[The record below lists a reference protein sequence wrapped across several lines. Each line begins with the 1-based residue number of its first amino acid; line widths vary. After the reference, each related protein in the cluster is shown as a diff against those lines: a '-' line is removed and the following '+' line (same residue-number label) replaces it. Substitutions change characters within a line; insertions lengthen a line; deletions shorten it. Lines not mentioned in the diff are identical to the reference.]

1 MSGRVT
7 LAIVREQDA
16 WVGWGMSA
24 MARVIVKS
32 EVAGNMWKIETIVGA
47 MVAEEDQL
55 MILESM
61 KMEIPIVA
69 TAAGRVIEILVAE
82 GDPVAEEQ
90 PVLVIET

>member
-1 MSGRVT
+1 
-7 LAIVREQDA
+7 
-16 WVGWGMSA
+16 
-24 MARVIVKS
+24 MARVVVKS
-32 EVAGNMWKIETIVGA
+32 EVAGNMWKIETTVGA
-47 MVAEEDQL
+47 VVAEEDQL

-69 TAAGRVIEILVAE
+69 TAAGKVTEILVAE

>member
-1 MSGRVT
+1 MSRV
-7 LAIVREQDA
+7 V
-16 WVGWGMSA
+16 
-24 MARVIVKS
+24 VKS
-32 EVAGNMWKIETIVGA
+32 EVAGNMWKIETTVGA
-47 MVAEEDQL
+47 VVAEEDQL

-69 TAAGRVIEILVAE
+69 TAAGKVTEILVAE